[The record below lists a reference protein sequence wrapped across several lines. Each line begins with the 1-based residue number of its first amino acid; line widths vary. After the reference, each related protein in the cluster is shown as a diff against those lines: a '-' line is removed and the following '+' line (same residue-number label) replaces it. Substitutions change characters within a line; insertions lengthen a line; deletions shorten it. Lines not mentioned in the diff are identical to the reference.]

1 MSLATSLQSILDGL
15 EEAEGIALV
24 GVDGIIVN
32 EAKRSSDID
41 LNAVAAEYCGLWREM
56 DRVSGGLA
64 LGPTQECV
72 IANDARTLVF
82 RRVTPDYFLALAV
95 ARDGNT
101 GKGRFLLRYAAPQ
114 LAKEL

>member
-1 MSLATSLQSILDGL
+1 MSLVTSLQSILDGL

-32 EAKRSSDID
+32 EVKRSPDID
-41 LNAVAAEYCGLWREM
+41 LQAMAAEYCGLWREM
-56 DRVSGGLA
+56 DRVSGGLSH
-64 LGPTQECV
+64 GPTQECM

-82 RRVTPDYFLALAV
+82 RRVTPEYFLALSV

-101 GKGRFLLRYAAPQ
+101 GKGRFLLRYAALQ
-114 LAKEL
+114 LAKDL